1 MFANKT
7 KGEHSVSKSKH
18 ILIVDDELEIR
29 KIIQEIL
36 DDEGYSTST
45 ASSAEEARRK
55 AKNKKPDLVFLD
67 IWMPEEDGISLLK
80 DWTSQIENSFPVIM
94 ISGHATIE
102 TAIEA
107 TKLGAKDFIEKPV
120 SIEKLLTS
128 IKEVLS
134 QNIIGEDVYS
144 HLLQKMPIFKDKLGE
159 LHALFEKKNIFMIK
173 SEEGLEKIA
182 WARILHL
189 RENNDSGGF
198 QKVDFNQEEF
208 KDVLYKALEDENNLT
223 LFLENI
229 EKLSDE
235 DKTVVKQL
243 ITSSNK
249 NKKKVFI
256 STSASED
263 NFFMSENEFTELNL
277 LPIRSSLKEVPKI
290 LDETVKFFVEKEG
303 HGYRRF
309 SLAAQNMLSKYQ
321 WPGNL
326 RQLVDL
332 VQAVLS
338 RKEKEIVNV
347 DEIKEIIT
355 LQGPGGN
362 ILIENNILSL
372 SMKEAKKLFERAYL
386 TRQLELVGGKISE
399 LSRRVDMERT
409 NLYRKLQSLDIE
421 YKKKKKTTS

>member
-1 MFANKT
+1 M
-7 KGEHSVSKSKH
+7 SKQKH
-18 ILIVDDELEIR
+18 ILIVDDEPEIR

-36 DDEGYSTST
+36 NDEGYSTST
-45 ASSAEEARRK
+45 ASSAEEARIE
-55 AKNKKPDLVFLD
+55 ANNKKPDLVFLD

-80 DWTSQIENSFPVIM
+80 DWTNQSETEFPVIM

-107 TKLGAKDFIEKPV
+107 TKLGARDFIEKPV

-128 IKEVLS
+128 AEEVLS
-134 QNIIGEDVYS
+134 QGIVGEDVFS
-144 HLLQKMPIFKDKLGE
+144 HLVQNIPAFKKIVDQFGLLTENESVFIIEAEEGVDKNAWCKA
-159 LHALFEKKNIFMIK
+159 LHALKYNEQGEFKRLKFNENEGINDHSQNVIFESFDDKKN
-173 SEEGLEKIA
+173 S
-182 WARILHL
+182 
-189 RENNDSGGF
+189 
-198 QKVDFNQEEF
+198 
-208 KDVLYKALEDENNLT
+208 VLFIEH
-223 LFLENI
+223 I
-229 EKLSDE
+229 EKLSEDE
-235 DKTVVKQL
+235 KALVSKKLIARSKKNTLKIFIGVSGTDQVTFVDKD
-243 ITSSNK
+243 S
-249 NKKKVFI
+249 
-256 STSASED
+256 
-263 NFFMSENEFTELNL
+263 FTTLSIPPL
-277 LPIRSSLKEVPKI
+277 RSSLKEVPDM
-290 LDETVKFFVEKEG
+290 LDETVKYFVDRDG

-332 VQAVLS
+332 VQALLS
-338 RKEKEIVNV
+338 RKDKEIVNV
-347 DEIKEIIT
+347 DEIQEIIT

-372 SMKEAKKLFERAYL
+372 SMKEAKKVFERAYL

>member
-1 MFANKT
+1 MSI
-7 KGEHSVSKSKH
+7 EKH

-36 DDEGYSTST
+36 KDEGYSTST
-45 ASSAEEARRK
+45 ASSAKEARAE

-80 DWTSQIENSFPVIM
+80 DWTSQPETDFPVIM

-120 SIEKLLTS
+120 SIEKLLAS
-128 IKEVLS
+128 AQEFLAQS
-134 QNIIGEDVYS
+134 IIGEDIFS
-144 HLLQKMPIFKDKLGE
+144 HLVQNTPAFKKTLDEINLLVKQNNIFVLQAEEGTERAAWVRALYLSQYSDMGQLQKIEFSGE
-159 LHALFEKKNIFMIK
+159 EHVEN
-173 SEEGLEKIA
+173 EEIA
-182 WARILHL
+182 A
-189 RENNDSGGF
+189 
-198 QKVDFNQEEF
+198 
-208 KDVLYKALEDENNLT
+208 LYKALENGNNSLVYI
-223 LFLENI
+223 ENI
-229 EKLSDE
+229 HKLSE
-235 DKTVVKQL
+235 TEKSNTREGL
-243 ITSSNK
+243 MASS
-249 NKKKVFI
+249 KKSKAKIFI
-256 STSASED
+256 SISEKEETV
-263 NFFMSENEFTELNL
+263 FMKQDGFTELNIPPL
-277 LPIRSSLKEVPKI
+277 RASLKEIAQI
-290 LDETVKFFVEKEG
+290 LDDAVKFFVEKDG

-332 VQAVLS
+332 VQSLLS
-338 RKEKEIVNV
+338 RRDKEIVNV
-347 DEIKEIIT
+347 DEIQEIIT

>member
-1 MFANKT
+1 MSIK
-7 KGEHSVSKSKH
+7 KH

-36 DDEGYSTST
+36 KDEGYSTST
-45 ASSAEEARRK
+45 ASSAKEAR
-55 AKNKKPDLVFLD
+55 AEVKNKKPDLVFLD

-80 DWTSQIENSFPVIM
+80 DWTSQPETDFPVIM

-120 SIEKLLTS
+120 SIEKLLAS
-128 IKEVLS
+128 AQEFLAQS
-134 QNIIGEDVYS
+134 IIGEDIFS
-144 HLLQKMPIFKDKLGE
+144 HLVQNTPAFKKTLDEINLLVKQNNIFVLQAEEGTEKAAWVRALYLSQYSNMGELQKIQFSGE
-159 LHALFEKKNIFMIK
+159 ERVEN
-173 SEEGLEKIA
+173 EEIA
-182 WARILHL
+182 A
-189 RENNDSGGF
+189 
-198 QKVDFNQEEF
+198 
-208 KDVLYKALEDENNLT
+208 LYKALENGNNSLVYI
-223 LFLENI
+223 ENI
-229 EKLSDE
+229 HKLSE
-235 DKTVVKQL
+235 TEKSNIKEGL
-243 ITSSNK
+243 MASS
-249 NKKKVFI
+249 KKSKAKIFI
-256 STSASED
+256 GISAKEETAFI
-263 NFFMSENEFTELNL
+263 NQEGFTELNIPPL
-277 LPIRSSLKEVPKI
+277 RASLKEIAQI
-290 LDETVKFFVEKEG
+290 LDDAVKFFVEKDG

-332 VQAVLS
+332 VQSLLS
-338 RKEKEIVNV
+338 RRDKEIVNV
-347 DEIKEIIT
+347 DEIQEIIT

>member
-1 MFANKT
+1 MSI
-7 KGEHSVSKSKH
+7 EKH

-36 DDEGYSTST
+36 NDEGYSTST
-45 ASSAEEARRK
+45 ASSAKEARVE
-55 AKNKKPDLVFLD
+55 ANNKKPDLVFLD

-80 DWTSQIENSFPVIM
+80 DWTSQPETDFPVIM

-120 SIEKLLTS
+120 SIEKLLAS
-128 IKEVLS
+128 AQEFLAQS
-134 QNIIGEDVYS
+134 IIGEDIFS
-144 HLLQKMPIFKDKLGE
+144 HLVQNTPAFKKTLDEINLLVKQNNIFVLQAEEGTEKAAWVRSLYLSQYSDMGELQKIQFSGE
-159 LHALFEKKNIFMIK
+159 ERVEN
-173 SEEGLEKIA
+173 EEIA
-182 WARILHL
+182 A
-189 RENNDSGGF
+189 
-198 QKVDFNQEEF
+198 
-208 KDVLYKALEDENNLT
+208 LYKALENGNNSLVYI
-223 LFLENI
+223 ENI
-229 EKLSDE
+229 HKLSE
-235 DKTVVKQL
+235 TEKSNIREGL
-243 ITSSNK
+243 MASS
-249 NKKKVFI
+249 KKSKAKIFI
-256 STSASED
+256 SISAKEETV
-263 NFFMSENEFTELNL
+263 FMNQEGLTELNIPPL
-277 LPIRSSLKEVPKI
+277 RASLKEVAQI
-290 LDETVKFFVEKEG
+290 LDDAVKFFVEKDG

-332 VQAVLS
+332 VQSLLS
-338 RKEKEIVNV
+338 RRDKEIVNV
-347 DEIKEIIT
+347 DEIQEIIT

>member
-1 MFANKT
+1 M
-7 KGEHSVSKSKH
+7 SKPKH

-29 KIIQEIL
+29 KIIQQIL
-36 DDEGYSTST
+36 NDEGYSTST
-45 ASSAEEARRK
+45 ASSAEEARIEVN
-55 AKNKKPDLVFLD
+55 KNKPDLVFLD

-80 DWTSQIENSFPVIM
+80 DWTSQSETEFPVIM

-102 TAIEA
+102 TAIKA

-120 SIEKLLTS
+120 SIEKLLAS
-128 IKEVLS
+128 AQEVLS
-134 QNIIGEDVYS
+134 HAITGEDVFS
-144 HLLQKMPIFKDKLGE
+144 HLVQNIPAFKKILDEIGLLVEEESIF
-159 LHALFEKKNIFMIK
+159 IIQ
-173 SEEGLEKIA
+173 SEEGVDKTA
-182 WARILHL
+182 WCKALHSMKYSEL
-189 RENNDSGGF
+189 G
-198 QKVDFNQEEF
+198 EF
-208 KDVLYKALEDENNLT
+208 KKLDFSENVSINDDSQNVFFEAFDDEKNSALFIESIDKLSQDDKALVSQKLIAHSSQNMPKIFIGISMKDEG
-223 LFLENI
+223 
-229 EKLSDE
+229 
-235 DKTVVKQL
+235 
-243 ITSSNK
+243 
-249 NKKKVFI
+249 VFI
-256 STSASED
+256 DEQKLTALNIPPLRST
-263 NFFMSENEFTELNL
+263 
-277 LPIRSSLKEVPKI
+277 LKEVPEI
-290 LDETVKFFVEKEG
+290 LDKTVKFFVDRDG

-332 VQAVLS
+332 VQALLS
-338 RKEKEIVNV
+338 RKDKEIVNV
-347 DEIKEIIT
+347 DEIQEIIT

>member
-1 MFANKT
+1 MSI
-7 KGEHSVSKSKH
+7 EKH

-36 DDEGYSTST
+36 KDEGYSTST
-45 ASSAEEARRK
+45 ASSAKEAR
-55 AKNKKPDLVFLD
+55 AEVKNKKPDLVFLD

-80 DWTSQIENSFPVIM
+80 DWTSQPETDFPVIM

-120 SIEKLLTS
+120 SIEKLLAS
-128 IKEVLS
+128 AQEFLAQS
-134 QNIIGEDVYS
+134 IIGEDIFS
-144 HLLQKMPIFKDKLGE
+144 HLVQNTPAFKKTLDEINPLVKQNNIFELQAEEGSEKAAWVRALYLSQFSDMGELQKIEFSGKE
-159 LHALFEKKNIFMIK
+159 SVEN
-173 SEEGLEKIA
+173 EETDA
-182 WARILHL
+182 
-189 RENNDSGGF
+189 
-198 QKVDFNQEEF
+198 
-208 KDVLYKALEDENNLT
+208 LYKALENGNNSLVYI
-223 LFLENI
+223 ENI
-229 EKLSDE
+229 HKLSE
-235 DKTVVKQL
+235 TEKSNIREGL
-243 ITSSNK
+243 MASS
-249 NKKKVFI
+249 KKSKAKIFI
-256 STSASED
+256 GISAKEETAFI
-263 NFFMSENEFTELNL
+263 NQEGFTELNIPPL
-277 LPIRSSLKEVPKI
+277 RASLKEIAQI
-290 LDETVKFFVEKEG
+290 LDDAVKFFVEKDG
-303 HGYRRF
+303 HSYRRF

-321 WPGNL
+321 WPGNV

-332 VQAVLS
+332 VQSLLS
-338 RKEKEIVNV
+338 RRDKEIVNV
-347 DEIKEIIT
+347 DEIQEIIT

>member
-1 MFANKT
+1 
-7 KGEHSVSKSKH
+7 VSKSKH

-36 DDEGYSTST
+36 NDEGYSTSS
-45 ASSAEEARRK
+45 ASSAEEARIK
-55 AKNKKPDLVFLD
+55 VSKKKPDLVFLD
-67 IWMPEEDGISLLK
+67 IWMPNEDGISLLK
-80 DWTSQIENSFPVIM
+80 DWTSQPETNFPVIM

-120 SIEKLLTS
+120 SIEKLLAS
-128 IKEVLS
+128 VQEVLA
-134 QNIIGEDVYS
+134 QNLIGEDVFS
-144 HLLQKMPIFKDKLGE
+144 HLVQNMPVFKKTLDEITPLVKQN
-159 LHALFEKKNIFMIK
+159 NIFVLQG
-173 SEEGLEKIA
+173 EEGLEKVA
-182 WARILHL
+182 WARAIYLSQYSDIGEFQEIEFSGKEPF
-189 RENNDSGGF
+189 ENEDSAA
-198 QKVDFNQEEF
+198 
-208 KDVLYKALEDENNLT
+208 LYKALEDKNNIAVY
-223 LFLENI
+223 LENI
-229 EKLSDE
+229 HKLSEDE
-235 DKTVVKQL
+235 KSNIREGLMASAKKSTTK
-243 ITSSNK
+243 IFIGTSGK
-249 NKKKVFI
+249 EETLFR
-256 STSASED
+256 
-263 NFFMSENEFTELNL
+263 NEERFTEINIPSL
-277 LPIRSSLKEVPKI
+277 RASLKEIPQI
-290 LDETVKFFVEKEG
+290 LDETVKFFVEKDG
-303 HGYRRF
+303 HSYRRF

-332 VQAVLS
+332 VQALLS
-338 RKEKEIVNV
+338 RRDKEIVNV
-347 DEIKEIIT
+347 DEIQEIIT

-372 SMKEAKKLFERAYL
+372 NMKEAKKLFERAYL

>member
-1 MFANKT
+1 MSI
-7 KGEHSVSKSKH
+7 EKH

-36 DDEGYSTST
+36 KDEGYSTST
-45 ASSAEEARRK
+45 ASSAKEARAE

-80 DWTSQIENSFPVIM
+80 DWTSQPETDFPVIM

-120 SIEKLLTS
+120 SIEKLLAS
-128 IKEVLS
+128 AQEFLAQS
-134 QNIIGEDVYS
+134 IIGEDIFS
-144 HLLQKMPIFKDKLGE
+144 HLVQNTPAFKKTLDEINLLVKQNNIFLLQAEEGTEKAAWVRALYLSQYSDMGQLQKIEFSGE
-159 LHALFEKKNIFMIK
+159 EHVEN
-173 SEEGLEKIA
+173 EEIA
-182 WARILHL
+182 A
-189 RENNDSGGF
+189 
-198 QKVDFNQEEF
+198 
-208 KDVLYKALEDENNLT
+208 LYKALENGNNSLVYI
-223 LFLENI
+223 ENI
-229 EKLSDE
+229 HKLSE
-235 DKTVVKQL
+235 TEKSNTREGL
-243 ITSSNK
+243 MASS
-249 NKKKVFI
+249 KKSKAKIFI
-256 STSASED
+256 SISEKEETV
-263 NFFMSENEFTELNL
+263 FMKQDGFTELNIPPL
-277 LPIRSSLKEVPKI
+277 RTSLKEIAQI
-290 LDETVKFFVEKEG
+290 LDDAVKFFVEKDG

-332 VQAVLS
+332 VQSLLS
-338 RKEKEIVNV
+338 RRDKEIVNV
-347 DEIKEIIT
+347 DEIQEIIT

-409 NLYRKLQSLDIE
+409 NLYRKLQSLDID

>member
-1 MFANKT
+1 VII
-7 KGEHSVSKSKH
+7 EKH

-36 DDEGYSTST
+36 KDEGYSTST
-45 ASSAEEARRK
+45 ASSAKEAR
-55 AKNKKPDLVFLD
+55 AEVKNKKPDLVFLD

-80 DWTSQIENSFPVIM
+80 DWTSQPETDFPVIM

-120 SIEKLLTS
+120 SIEKLLASAQEFLTQS
-128 IKEVLS
+128 
-134 QNIIGEDVYS
+134 IIGEDIFS
-144 HLLQKMPIFKDKLGE
+144 HLVQNTPAFKKTLDEINLLVKQNNIFVLQAEEGTEKAAWVRALYLRQYSDMGELQKIQFSGE
-159 LHALFEKKNIFMIK
+159 ERVEN
-173 SEEGLEKIA
+173 EEIA
-182 WARILHL
+182 A
-189 RENNDSGGF
+189 
-198 QKVDFNQEEF
+198 
-208 KDVLYKALEDENNLT
+208 LYKALENGNNSLVYI
-223 LFLENI
+223 ENI
-229 EKLSDE
+229 HKLSE
-235 DKTVVKQL
+235 TEKPNIREGL
-243 ITSSNK
+243 IASS
-249 NKKKVFI
+249 KKSKAKIFI
-256 STSASED
+256 SISAKEETAFI
-263 NFFMSENEFTELNL
+263 NQEGFTELNIPPL
-277 LPIRSSLKEVPKI
+277 RASLKEIAQI
-290 LDETVKFFVEKEG
+290 LDDAVKFFVEKDG

-332 VQAVLS
+332 VQSLLS
-338 RKEKEIVNV
+338 KRDKEIVNV
-347 DEIKEIIT
+347 DEIQEIIT

-372 SMKEAKKLFERAYL
+372 NMKEAKKLFERAYL

>member
-1 MFANKT
+1 M
-7 KGEHSVSKSKH
+7 SKPKH
-18 ILIVDDELEIR
+18 ILIVDDEIEIR
-29 KIIQEIL
+29 RIIQEIL
-36 DDEGYSTST
+36 NDEGYSTST
-45 ASSAEEARRK
+45 ASSAEEARIE
-55 AKNKKPDLVFLD
+55 ANKKRPDLVFLD

-80 DWTSQIENSFPVIM
+80 DWTSQSEAEFPVIM

-120 SIEKLLTS
+120 SIEKLLNS
-128 IKEVLS
+128 AQEVLS
-134 QNIIGEDVYS
+134 KNISGEDVFS
-144 HLLQKMPIFKDKLGE
+144 HLVQNMPAFKKTFDQFYSLLEQPSIFV
-159 LHALFEKKNIFMIK
+159 IQ
-173 SEEGLEKIA
+173 SEEGSEKTA
-182 WARILHL
+182 WC
-189 RENNDSGGF
+189 
-198 QKVDFNQEEF
+198 
-208 KDVLYKALEDENNLT
+208 KALHSKKYSELGKFKKLEFSEKEINKDNNQKII
-223 LFLENI
+223 LEA
-229 EKLSDE
+229 LSDE
-235 DKTVVKQL
+235 KNSMVFMQNIDKL
-243 ITSSNK
+243 
-249 NKKKVFI
+249 
-256 STSASED
+256 SED
-263 NFFMSENEFTELNL
+263 TKALVAEKLIAYSKQNAPKIFIGVSEIEEAVFLDNKYFTILSIPPL
-277 LPIRSSLKEVPKI
+277 RSTLKEVPEI
-290 LDETVKFFVEKEG
+290 LDETVKFFVERDG

-309 SLAAQNMLSKYQ
+309 SLASQNMLSKYQ

-332 VQAVLS
+332 VQALLS
-338 RKEKEIVNV
+338 RKDKEIVNV
-347 DEIKEIIT
+347 DEIQEIIT

>member
-1 MFANKT
+1 
-7 KGEHSVSKSKH
+7 VSIEKH

-36 DDEGYSTST
+36 KDEGYSTST
-45 ASSAEEARRK
+45 ASSAKEARAE

-80 DWTSQIENSFPVIM
+80 DWTSQPETDFPVIM

-120 SIEKLLTS
+120 SIEKLLAS
-128 IKEVLS
+128 AQEFLAQS
-134 QNIIGEDVYS
+134 IIGEDIFS
-144 HLLQKMPIFKDKLGE
+144 HLVQNTPAFKKTLDEINLLVKQNNIFVLQAEEGTEKAAWVRALYLSQYSDMGELQKIQFSGE
-159 LHALFEKKNIFMIK
+159 ERVEN
-173 SEEGLEKIA
+173 EEIA
-182 WARILHL
+182 A
-189 RENNDSGGF
+189 
-198 QKVDFNQEEF
+198 
-208 KDVLYKALEDENNLT
+208 LYKALENGNNSLVYI
-223 LFLENI
+223 ENI
-229 EKLSDE
+229 HKLSE
-235 DKTVVKQL
+235 TEKSNIREGL
-243 ITSSNK
+243 MASS
-249 NKKKVFI
+249 KKSKAKIFI
-256 STSASED
+256 GISAKEETAFI
-263 NFFMSENEFTELNL
+263 NQEGFTELNIPPL
-277 LPIRSSLKEVPKI
+277 RASLKEIAQI
-290 LDETVKFFVEKEG
+290 LDDAVKFFVEKDG

-332 VQAVLS
+332 VQSLLS
-338 RKEKEIVNV
+338 RRDKEIVNV
-347 DEIKEIIT
+347 DEIQEIIT

-372 SMKEAKKLFERAYL
+372 NMKEAKKLFERAYL

>member
-1 MFANKT
+1 M
-7 KGEHSVSKSKH
+7 SKPKH

-36 DDEGYSTST
+36 NDEGYSTST
-45 ASSAEEARRK
+45 ASSAEEARIE

-80 DWTSQIENSFPVIM
+80 DWTSQSEKEFPVIM

-120 SIEKLLTS
+120 SIEKLLAS
-128 IKEVLS
+128 AQEVLS
-134 QNIIGEDVYS
+134 QSITGEDVFS
-144 HLLQKMPIFKDKLGE
+144 HLVENIPAFKKTLDEIDLLAEQGSV
-159 LHALFEKKNIFMIK
+159 FIIQ
-173 SEEGLEKIA
+173 SEEGVDKTA
-182 WARILHL
+182 WCKALHL
-189 RENNDSGGF
+189 RKYSEQG
-198 QKVDFNQEEF
+198 EF
-208 KDVLYKALEDENNLT
+208 KKLEFSEKESINDDGQNRLFEPLDDEKNSILFIENIGKLSEDEKAL
-223 LFLENI
+223 I
-229 EKLSDE
+229 SEKLLAHSSQSKLKIFIGVSRIDE
-235 DKTVVKQL
+235 AT
-243 ITSSNK
+243 
-249 NKKKVFI
+249 
-256 STSASED
+256 
-263 NFFMSENEFTELNL
+263 FMDEQKLTTLNIPPL
-277 LPIRSSLKEVPKI
+277 RSSLKEVPEM
-290 LDETVKFFVEKEG
+290 LDETVKFFVEKDG

-309 SLAAQNMLSKYQ
+309 SLASQNMLSKYQ

-332 VQAVLS
+332 VQALLS
-338 RKEKEIVNV
+338 RKDKEIVNV

>member
-1 MFANKT
+1 MSI
-7 KGEHSVSKSKH
+7 EKH

-36 DDEGYSTST
+36 KDEGYSTST
-45 ASSAEEARRK
+45 ASSAKEARAE

-80 DWTSQIENSFPVIM
+80 DWTSQPETDFPVIM

-120 SIEKLLTS
+120 SIEKLLASAQEFLTQS
-128 IKEVLS
+128 
-134 QNIIGEDVYS
+134 IIGEDIFS
-144 HLLQKMPIFKDKLGE
+144 HLVQNTPAFKKTLDEINLLVKQNNIFVLQAEEGTEKAAWVRALYLSQYSDIGELQKIQFSGE
-159 LHALFEKKNIFMIK
+159 ERVEN
-173 SEEGLEKIA
+173 EEIA
-182 WARILHL
+182 A
-189 RENNDSGGF
+189 
-198 QKVDFNQEEF
+198 
-208 KDVLYKALEDENNLT
+208 LYKALENGNNSLVYIENMH
-223 LFLENI
+223 
-229 EKLSDE
+229 KLSEDE
-235 DKTVVKQL
+235 KSN
-243 ITSSNK
+243 ITKGLTASA
-249 NKKKVFI
+249 KKSKAKIFIGISAKEEAVF
-256 STSASED
+256 
-263 NFFMSENEFTELNL
+263 MNEESFTELNIPPL
-277 LPIRSSLKEVPKI
+277 RASLKEIAQI
-290 LDETVKFFVEKEG
+290 LDDAVKFFVEKDG

-332 VQAVLS
+332 VQSLLS
-338 RKEKEIVNV
+338 RRDKEIVNV
-347 DEIKEIIT
+347 DEIQEIIT

>member
-1 MFANKT
+1 M
-7 KGEHSVSKSKH
+7 SKPKH

-36 DDEGYSTST
+36 NDEGYSTST
-45 ASSAEEARRK
+45 ASSAEEARIE
-55 AKNKKPDLVFLD
+55 ANNKKPDLVFLD

-80 DWTSQIENSFPVIM
+80 DWTSQSEKEFPVIM

-120 SIEKLLTS
+120 SIEKLLAS
-128 IKEVLS
+128 AQEVLS
-134 QNIIGEDVYS
+134 QSITGEDVFS
-144 HLLQKMPIFKDKLGE
+144 HLVENIPAFKKTLDEIDLLAEQGSIF
-159 LHALFEKKNIFMIK
+159 IIQ
-173 SEEGLEKIA
+173 SEEGVDKNA
-182 WARILHL
+182 WCKALHL
-189 RENNDSGGF
+189 RRYSEQG
-198 QKVDFNQEEF
+198 EF
-208 KDVLYKALEDENNLT
+208 KKLE
-223 LFLENI
+223 F
-229 EKLSDE
+229 
-235 DKTVVKQL
+235 
-243 ITSSNK
+243 
-249 NKKKVFI
+249 
-256 STSASED
+256 
-263 NFFMSENEFTELNL
+263 SENESINDDGQNRLFEPFDDEKNSILFIENIGKLSEDEKALISEKLLAHSSQSKLKIFIGVSRIDEATFMDEQKLTTLNIPPL
-277 LPIRSSLKEVPKI
+277 RSSLKEVPEM
-290 LDETVKFFVEKEG
+290 LDETVKFFVEKDG

-309 SLAAQNMLSKYQ
+309 SLASQNMLSKYQ

-332 VQAVLS
+332 VQALLS
-338 RKEKEIVNV
+338 RKDKEIVNV

>member
-1 MFANKT
+1 M
-7 KGEHSVSKSKH
+7 SKPKH

-36 DDEGYSTST
+36 NDEGYSTST
-45 ASSAEEARRK
+45 ASSAEEARIE

-80 DWTSQIENSFPVIM
+80 DWTSQSEKEFPVIM

-120 SIEKLLTS
+120 SIEKLLAS
-128 IKEVLS
+128 AQEVLS
-134 QNIIGEDVYS
+134 QSITGEDVFS
-144 HLLQKMPIFKDKLGE
+144 HLVENIPAFKKTLDEIDLLAEQGSV
-159 LHALFEKKNIFMIK
+159 FIIQ
-173 SEEGLEKIA
+173 SEEGVDKTA
-182 WARILHL
+182 WCKALHL
-189 RENNDSGGF
+189 RKYSEQG
-198 QKVDFNQEEF
+198 EF
-208 KDVLYKALEDENNLT
+208 KKLE
-223 LFLENI
+223 F
-229 EKLSDE
+229 
-235 DKTVVKQL
+235 
-243 ITSSNK
+243 
-249 NKKKVFI
+249 
-256 STSASED
+256 
-263 NFFMSENEFTELNL
+263 SENESINDDGQNRLFEPFDDEKNSILFIENIGKLSEDEKALISEKLLAHSSQSKLKIFIGVSRIDEATFMDEQKLTTLNIPPL
-277 LPIRSSLKEVPKI
+277 RSSLKEVPEM
-290 LDETVKFFVEKEG
+290 LDETVKFYVEKDG

-309 SLAAQNMLSKYQ
+309 SLASQNMLSKYQ

-332 VQAVLS
+332 VQALLS
-338 RKEKEIVNV
+338 RKDKEIVNV

>member
-1 MFANKT
+1 MSI
-7 KGEHSVSKSKH
+7 EKH

-36 DDEGYSTST
+36 KDEGYSTST
-45 ASSAEEARRK
+45 ASSAKEAR
-55 AKNKKPDLVFLD
+55 AEVKNKKPDLVFLD

-80 DWTSQIENSFPVIM
+80 DWTSQPETDFPVIM

-120 SIEKLLTS
+120 SIEKLLAS
-128 IKEVLS
+128 AQEFLAQS
-134 QNIIGEDVYS
+134 IIGEDIFS
-144 HLLQKMPIFKDKLGE
+144 HLVQNTPAFKKTLDEISPLVKQNNIFVLQAEEGSEKAAWVRALYLSQFSDIGQLQKIECSGE
-159 LHALFEKKNIFMIK
+159 EHV
-173 SEEGLEKIA
+173 
-182 WARILHL
+182 
-189 RENNDSGGF
+189 ENEDSAA
-198 QKVDFNQEEF
+198 
-208 KDVLYKALEDENNLT
+208 LYKALEDGNNSLVYIENMH
-223 LFLENI
+223 
-229 EKLSDE
+229 KLSEDE
-235 DKTVVKQL
+235 KSN
-243 ITSSNK
+243 ITKGLTASA
-249 NKKKVFI
+249 KKSKAKIFIGISAKEEAVF
-256 STSASED
+256 
-263 NFFMSENEFTELNL
+263 MNEESFTELNIPPL
-277 LPIRSSLKEVPKI
+277 RASLKEIAQI
-290 LDETVKFFVEKEG
+290 LDDAVKFFVEKDG

-332 VQAVLS
+332 VQSLLS
-338 RKEKEIVNV
+338 RRDKEIVNV
-347 DEIKEIIT
+347 DEIQEIIT

>member
-1 MFANKT
+1 
-7 KGEHSVSKSKH
+7 VSIEKH

-36 DDEGYSTST
+36 KDEGYSTST
-45 ASSAEEARRK
+45 ASSAKEARVE

-80 DWTSQIENSFPVIM
+80 DWTSQPETDFPVIM

-120 SIEKLLTS
+120 SIEKLLAS
-128 IKEVLS
+128 AQEFLAQS
-134 QNIIGEDVYS
+134 IIGEDIFS
-144 HLLQKMPIFKDKLGE
+144 HLVQNTPAFKKTLDEINLLVKQNNIFVLQAEEGTEKAAWVRALYLSQFSDIGQLQKIEFSGE
-159 LHALFEKKNIFMIK
+159 EHV
-173 SEEGLEKIA
+173 
-182 WARILHL
+182 
-189 RENNDSGGF
+189 ENEDSAA
-198 QKVDFNQEEF
+198 
-208 KDVLYKALEDENNLT
+208 LYKALENGNNSLVYI
-223 LFLENI
+223 ENI
-229 EKLSDE
+229 HKLSE
-235 DKTVVKQL
+235 TEKSNIREGL
-243 ITSSNK
+243 MASS
-249 NKKKVFI
+249 KKSKAKIFI
-256 STSASED
+256 SISAKEETV
-263 NFFMSENEFTELNL
+263 FMNQDGFTELNIPPL
-277 LPIRSSLKEVPKI
+277 RASLKEIAQI
-290 LDETVKFFVEKEG
+290 LDDAVKFFVEKDG

-332 VQAVLS
+332 VQSLLS
-338 RKEKEIVNV
+338 RRDKEIVNV
-347 DEIKEIIT
+347 DEIQEIIT

>member
-1 MFANKT
+1 MSI
-7 KGEHSVSKSKH
+7 EKH

-29 KIIQEIL
+29 KIIEEIL
-36 DDEGYSTST
+36 KDEGYSTST
-45 ASSAEEARRK
+45 ASSAKEARVE

-80 DWTSQIENSFPVIM
+80 DWTSQPETDFPVIM

-120 SIEKLLTS
+120 SIEKLLAS
-128 IKEVLS
+128 AQEFLAQS
-134 QNIIGEDVYS
+134 IIGEDVFS
-144 HLLQKMPIFKDKLGE
+144 HLVQNTPAFKKTLDEINLLVKQNNIFVLQAEEGTEKAAWVRALYLSQFSDMGQLQKIEFSGE
-159 LHALFEKKNIFMIK
+159 ERVEN
-173 SEEGLEKIA
+173 EESA
-182 WARILHL
+182 A
-189 RENNDSGGF
+189 
-198 QKVDFNQEEF
+198 
-208 KDVLYKALEDENNLT
+208 LYKALENGNNALVYI
-223 LFLENI
+223 ENI
-229 EKLSDE
+229 HKLSEDEKLNIREGLMASA
-235 DKTVVKQL
+235 
-243 ITSSNK
+243 
-249 NKKKVFI
+249 KKSKAKIIISI
-256 STSASED
+256 STKEETV
-263 NFFMSENEFTELNL
+263 FMNEEGFTQLNIPPL
-277 LPIRSSLKEVPKI
+277 RASLKEIAQI
-290 LDETVKFFVEKEG
+290 LDDTVKFFVEKDG

-332 VQAVLS
+332 VQSLLS
-338 RKEKEIVNV
+338 RRDKEIVNV
-347 DEIKEIIT
+347 DEIQEIIT

>member
-1 MFANKT
+1 M
-7 KGEHSVSKSKH
+7 
-18 ILIVDDELEIR
+18 
-29 KIIQEIL
+29 
-36 DDEGYSTST
+36 
-45 ASSAEEARRK
+45 
-55 AKNKKPDLVFLD
+55 VFLD

-80 DWTSQIENSFPVIM
+80 DWTSQPETDFPVIM

-120 SIEKLLTS
+120 SIEKLLAS
-128 IKEVLS
+128 AQEFLAQS
-134 QNIIGEDVYS
+134 IIGEDIFS
-144 HLLQKMPIFKDKLGE
+144 HLVQNTPAFKKTLDEINLLVKQNNIFVLQAEEGTEKAAWVRALYLSQYSDMGELQKIQFSGE
-159 LHALFEKKNIFMIK
+159 ERVEN
-173 SEEGLEKIA
+173 EEIA
-182 WARILHL
+182 A
-189 RENNDSGGF
+189 
-198 QKVDFNQEEF
+198 
-208 KDVLYKALEDENNLT
+208 LYKALENGNNSLVYI
-223 LFLENI
+223 ENI
-229 EKLSDE
+229 HKLSE
-235 DKTVVKQL
+235 TEKSNIREGL
-243 ITSSNK
+243 MTSS
-249 NKKKVFI
+249 KKSKAKIFI
-256 STSASED
+256 GISAKEETAFI
-263 NFFMSENEFTELNL
+263 NQEGFTELNIPPL
-277 LPIRSSLKEVPKI
+277 RASLKEIAQI
-290 LDETVKFFVEKEG
+290 LDDAVKFFVEKDG
-303 HGYRRF
+303 QGYRRF

-332 VQAVLS
+332 VQSLLS
-338 RKEKEIVNV
+338 RRDKEIVNV
-347 DEIKEIIT
+347 DEIQEIIT

>member
-1 MFANKT
+1 M
-7 KGEHSVSKSKH
+7 SKPKH
-18 ILIVDDELEIR
+18 ILIVDDEIEIR
-29 KIIQEIL
+29 RIIQEIL
-36 DDEGYSTST
+36 NDEGYSTST
-45 ASSAEEARRK
+45 ASSAEEARIE
-55 AKNKKPDLVFLD
+55 ANKKRPDLVFLD

-80 DWTSQIENSFPVIM
+80 DWTSQSEAEFPVIM

-120 SIEKLLTS
+120 SIEKLLNS
-128 IKEVLS
+128 AQEVLS
-134 QNIIGEDVYS
+134 KNISGEDVFS
-144 HLLQKMPIFKDKLGE
+144 HLVQNMPAFKKTFDQFDSLLEQPSIFV
-159 LHALFEKKNIFMIK
+159 IQ
-173 SEEGLEKIA
+173 SEEGSEKTA
-182 WARILHL
+182 WC
-189 RENNDSGGF
+189 
-198 QKVDFNQEEF
+198 
-208 KDVLYKALEDENNLT
+208 KALHSKKYSELGKFKKLEFSEKEINKDNNKKI
-223 LFLENI
+223 FLET
-229 EKLSDE
+229 LSDE
-235 DKTVVKQL
+235 KNSAVFMQNIDKL
-243 ITSSNK
+243 
-249 NKKKVFI
+249 
-256 STSASED
+256 SED
-263 NFFMSENEFTELNL
+263 TKALVSEKLIAYSKENALKIFIGVSEIEEAVFLDNKHFTILSIPPL
-277 LPIRSSLKEVPKI
+277 RSTLKQVPEI
-290 LDETVKFFVEKEG
+290 LDETVKFFVERDG

-332 VQAVLS
+332 VQALLS
-338 RKEKEIVNV
+338 RKDKEIVNV
-347 DEIKEIIT
+347 DEIQEIIT

>member
-1 MFANKT
+1 M
-7 KGEHSVSKSKH
+7 SKPKH

-36 DDEGYSTST
+36 NDEGYSTST
-45 ASSAEEARRK
+45 ASSAEEARIE

-80 DWTSQIENSFPVIM
+80 DWTSQSEKEFPVIM

-120 SIEKLLTS
+120 SIEKLLAS
-128 IKEVLS
+128 AQEVLS
-134 QNIIGEDVYS
+134 QSITGEDVFS
-144 HLLQKMPIFKDKLGE
+144 HLVESIPAFKKTLDEIDLLAEQGSV
-159 LHALFEKKNIFMIK
+159 FIIQ
-173 SEEGLEKIA
+173 SEEGVDKTA
-182 WARILHL
+182 WCKALHL
-189 RENNDSGGF
+189 RKYSELG
-198 QKVDFNQEEF
+198 EF
-208 KDVLYKALEDENNLT
+208 KKLE
-223 LFLENI
+223 F
-229 EKLSDE
+229 
-235 DKTVVKQL
+235 
-243 ITSSNK
+243 
-249 NKKKVFI
+249 
-256 STSASED
+256 
-263 NFFMSENEFTELNL
+263 SENESINDDGQNRLFEPFDDEKNSILFIENIGKLSEDEKALISEKLLAHSSQSKLKIFIGVSRIDEATFMDEQKLTTLNIPPL
-277 LPIRSSLKEVPKI
+277 RSSLKEVPEM
-290 LDETVKFFVEKEG
+290 LDETVKFFVEKDG

-309 SLAAQNMLSKYQ
+309 SLASQNMLSKYQ

-332 VQAVLS
+332 VQALLS
-338 RKEKEIVNV
+338 RKDKEIVNV
-347 DEIKEIIT
+347 DEIQEIIT

>member
-1 MFANKT
+1 MSI
-7 KGEHSVSKSKH
+7 EKH

-36 DDEGYSTST
+36 KDEGYSTST
-45 ASSAEEARRK
+45 ASSAKEARVE

-80 DWTSQIENSFPVIM
+80 DWTSQPETDFPVIM

-120 SIEKLLTS
+120 SIEKLLAS
-128 IKEVLS
+128 AQEFLAQS
-134 QNIIGEDVYS
+134 IIGEDIFS
-144 HLLQKMPIFKDKLGE
+144 HLVQNTPAFKKTLDEINLLVKQNNIFVLQAEEGTEKAAWVRALYLSQFSDMGELQKIEFSGE
-159 LHALFEKKNIFMIK
+159 ERVEN
-173 SEEGLEKIA
+173 EEIA
-182 WARILHL
+182 A
-189 RENNDSGGF
+189 
-198 QKVDFNQEEF
+198 
-208 KDVLYKALEDENNLT
+208 LYKALENGNNSLVYIENMH
-223 LFLENI
+223 
-229 EKLSDE
+229 KLSEDE
-235 DKTVVKQL
+235 K
-243 ITSSNK
+243 SSISQRLMK
-249 NKKKVFI
+249 STAKIFI
-256 STSASED
+256 GVSEKEES
-263 NFFMSENEFTELNL
+263 FFMGEESFTEVNIPPL
-277 LPIRSSLKEVPKI
+277 RASLKEIPQM
-290 LDETVKFFVEKEG
+290 LDETVKFFVERDG

-309 SLAAQNMLSKYQ
+309 SLASQNMLSKYQ

-332 VQAVLS
+332 VQALLS
-338 RKEKEIVNV
+338 RRDKEIVNV
-347 DEIKEIIT
+347 DEIQEIIT

>member
-1 MFANKT
+1 
-7 KGEHSVSKSKH
+7 
-18 ILIVDDELEIR
+18 
-29 KIIQEIL
+29 
-36 DDEGYSTST
+36 
-45 ASSAEEARRK
+45 
-55 AKNKKPDLVFLD
+55 
-67 IWMPEEDGISLLK
+67 MPEEDGISLLK
-80 DWTSQIENSFPVIM
+80 DWTSQPEKDFPVIM

-120 SIEKLLTS
+120 SIEKLLASAQEFLDQS
-128 IKEVLS
+128 ITGEDIFSHLVQNTPAFKKTLDEINLLVKQNNIFLLQAEEGTEKAAWVRALYLS
-134 QNIIGEDVYS
+134 QYSDMGE
-144 HLLQKMPIFKDKLGE
+144 LQKIQFSGE
-159 LHALFEKKNIFMIK
+159 ERVEN
-173 SEEGLEKIA
+173 EEIA
-182 WARILHL
+182 A
-189 RENNDSGGF
+189 
-198 QKVDFNQEEF
+198 
-208 KDVLYKALEDENNLT
+208 LYKALENGNNSLVYI
-223 LFLENI
+223 ENI
-229 EKLSDE
+229 HKLSEDE
-235 DKTVVKQL
+235 K
-243 ITSSNK
+243 SNIREGLMVSA
-249 NKKKVFI
+249 KKSKAKI
-256 STSASED
+256 IIGTSAKEE
-263 NFFMSENEFTELNL
+263 NVFMNEEGFTELNIPPL
-277 LPIRSSLKEVPKI
+277 RASLKEIAQI
-290 LDETVKFFVEKEG
+290 LDDAVKFFVEKDG

-332 VQAVLS
+332 VQSLLS
-338 RKEKEIVNV
+338 RRDKEIVNV
-347 DEIKEIIT
+347 DEIQEIIT

>member
-1 MFANKT
+1 M
-7 KGEHSVSKSKH
+7 SKSKH

-36 DDEGYSTST
+36 NEEGYSTST
-45 ASSAEEARRK
+45 ASTAEEARIEVE
-55 AKNKKPDLVFLD
+55 NKKPDLVFLD

-80 DWTSQIENSFPVIM
+80 SWASQPETDFPVIM

-120 SIEKLLTS
+120 SIEKLIS
-128 IKEVLS
+128 SAEEVLS
-134 QNIIGEDVYS
+134 QKIIGEDVFS
-144 HLLQKMPIFKDKLGE
+144 HLVQNIPEFKKTLDEFGSL
-159 LHALFEKKNIFMIK
+159 LEKRSIFMLQ
-173 SEEGLEKIA
+173 SEEGLEKDA
-182 WARILHL
+182 WARALYLKNYIDLGRFQKL
-189 RENNDSGGF
+189 EFNEKENISLEDNNIYFEALENENNSLVF
-198 QKVDFNQEEF
+198 I
-208 KDVLYKALEDENNLT
+208 ANLDR
-223 LFLENI
+223 
-229 EKLSDE
+229 LSDDE
-235 DKTVVKQL
+235 KETILKKL
-243 ITSSNK
+243 IAFS
-249 NKKKVFI
+249 NKKKTKILIGASDIDDIIFMEEKNFI
-256 STSASED
+256 
-263 NFFMSENEFTELNL
+263 ELNIPPL
-277 LPIRSSLKEVPKI
+277 RSSLKEVPEI
-290 LDETVKFFVEKEG
+290 LDETVKFFVERDG
-303 HGYRRF
+303 QGYRRF

-332 VQAVLS
+332 VQALLS
-338 RKEKEIVNV
+338 RKDKEIVNV
-347 DEIKEIIT
+347 DEIQEIIT
-355 LQGPGGN
+355 LQGPSGN

-372 SMKEAKKLFERAYL
+372 SMKEAKKLFEKAYL

>member
-1 MFANKT
+1 MSI
-7 KGEHSVSKSKH
+7 EKH

-36 DDEGYSTST
+36 KDEGYSTST
-45 ASSAEEARRK
+45 ASSAKEAR
-55 AKNKKPDLVFLD
+55 AEVKNKKPDLVFLD

-80 DWTSQIENSFPVIM
+80 DWTSQPETDFPVIM

-120 SIEKLLTS
+120 SIEKLLAS
-128 IKEVLS
+128 AQEFLAQS
-134 QNIIGEDVYS
+134 IIGEDIFS
-144 HLLQKMPIFKDKLGE
+144 HLVQNTPAFKKTLDEINLLVKQNNIFVLQAEEGTEKAAWVRALYLSQYSDMGELQKIQFSGE
-159 LHALFEKKNIFMIK
+159 ERVEN
-173 SEEGLEKIA
+173 EEIA
-182 WARILHL
+182 A
-189 RENNDSGGF
+189 
-198 QKVDFNQEEF
+198 
-208 KDVLYKALEDENNLT
+208 LYKALENGNNSLVYIENMH
-223 LFLENI
+223 
-229 EKLSDE
+229 KLSEDE
-235 DKTVVKQL
+235 KSNITKGLTASAKKSKAKIFIGISAKEETV
-243 ITSSNK
+243 
-249 NKKKVFI
+249 
-256 STSASED
+256 
-263 NFFMSENEFTELNL
+263 FMHEEGFTELNIPPL
-277 LPIRSSLKEVPKI
+277 RASLKEITQI
-290 LDETVKFFVEKEG
+290 LDDAVKFFVEKDG

-332 VQAVLS
+332 VQSLLS
-338 RKEKEIVNV
+338 RRDKEIVNV
-347 DEIKEIIT
+347 DEIQEIIT

>member
-1 MFANKT
+1 MSI
-7 KGEHSVSKSKH
+7 EKH

-36 DDEGYSTST
+36 KDEGYSTST
-45 ASSAEEARRK
+45 ASSAKEAR
-55 AKNKKPDLVFLD
+55 AEVKNKKPDLVFLD

-80 DWTSQIENSFPVIM
+80 DWTNQPETDFPVIM

-120 SIEKLLTS
+120 SIEKLLAS
-128 IKEVLS
+128 AQEFLAQS
-134 QNIIGEDVYS
+134 IIGEDIFS
-144 HLLQKMPIFKDKLGE
+144 HLVQNTPAFKKTLDEINLLVKQNNIFVLQAEEGTEKAAWVRALYLSQYSDMGELQKIQFSGE
-159 LHALFEKKNIFMIK
+159 E
-173 SEEGLEKIA
+173 
-182 WARILHL
+182 RV
-189 RENNDSGGF
+189 ENKESTA
-198 QKVDFNQEEF
+198 
-208 KDVLYKALEDENNLT
+208 LYKALENENNSLVYI
-223 LFLENI
+223 ENI
-229 EKLSDE
+229 HKLSE
-235 DKTVVKQL
+235 TEKSNIREGL
-243 ITSSNK
+243 MASS
-249 NKKKVFI
+249 KKSKAKIFI
-256 STSASED
+256 GISAKEETAFI
-263 NFFMSENEFTELNL
+263 NQEGFTELNIPPL
-277 LPIRSSLKEVPKI
+277 RASLKEIAQI
-290 LDETVKFFVEKEG
+290 LDDAVKFFVEKDG
-303 HGYRRF
+303 QGYRRF

-332 VQAVLS
+332 VQSLLS
-338 RKEKEIVNV
+338 RRDKEIVNV
-347 DEIKEIIT
+347 DEIQEIIT